1 MICEIYLLV
10 LVLAIIH
17 LQAIYSR
24 RPELY
29 LLILSNVLGLIYM
42 ISSNDWLITV
52 VAWELFN
59 LSLYLLVSI
68 NSDAEAALSAAIKY
82 FLLSALTTT
91 FLLLGVALLY
101 ALTGSTHYDHISLS
115 FSMMNAD
122 GLSWPIFP
130 VMIGM
135 IVTFL
140 FKLGAA
146 PFHNWAPDLYDGV
159 PTTITA
165 WMTNLPKLAV

>member
-1 MICEIYLLV
+1 
-10 LVLAIIH
+10 LALIH
-17 LQAIYSR
+17 LQALYSR
-24 RPELY
+24 RPEIY
-29 LLILSNVLGLIYM
+29 LLILSNVIGLIYL

-91 FLLLGVALLY
+91 FLLLAVALLY
-101 ALTGSTHYDHISLS
+101 ALTGSTHYDHLTLS
-115 FSMMNAD
+115 FTMMAD
-122 GLSWPIFP
+122 PSFSWPL
-130 VMIGM
+130 MLM
-135 IVTFL
+135 IVTFF

-146 PFHNWAPDLYDGV
+146 PFHNWAPDLYDSV

-165 WMTNLPKLAV
+165 WMTHIPKLAV

>member
-1 MICEIYLLV
+1 MAL
-10 LVLAIIH
+10 IH
-17 LQAIYSR
+17 LQALYSR
-24 RPELY
+24 RPEIY
-29 LLILSNVLGLIYM
+29 LLILSNVIGLIYL

-52 VAWELFN
+52 VAWELVN

-68 NSDAEAALSAAIKY
+68 NGDAEAALSAALKY
-82 FLLSALTTT
+82 FLISALTTT
-91 FLLLGVALLY
+91 FLLLAVALLY
-101 ALTGSTHYDHISLS
+101 ALTGCTHYDHLSLS
-115 FSMMNAD
+115 FSMMNAN
-122 GLSWPIFP
+122 SAKVWP
-130 VMIGM
+130 VLLM